1 MRRYEIIKD
10 YVYGKYLKIYNSVIK
25 QNAIVHT
32 AMVDSNAALLAYV
45 RKQDI
50 ELAKIAA
57 LLHDYAQFVDNCPH
71 KEHAR
76 LSAQFAQLY
85 LQETE
90 LFSEAEINDIS
101 EAIRLHSNKDRID
114 SPLCE
119 IIKDADVMA
128 RFLED
133 PSRTMSPAKEQR
145 LQQISTLLSQKSE

>member
-10 YVYGKYLKIYNSVIK
+10 YVYGKYLSIYNPVIK

-45 RKQDI
+45 RHQDI

-71 KEHAR
+71 KDHAR
-76 LSAQFAQLY
+76 LSAEFAETY
-85 LQETE
+85 LRQSGLFDQTE
-90 LFSEAEINDIS
+90 IQQVAQ
-101 EAIRLHSNKDRID
+101 AIRFHSDKDRID
-114 SPLCE
+114 SELCE

-133 PSRTMSPAKEQR
+133 PSHAMSPAKEQR
-145 LQQISTLLSQKSE
+145 FQQISTLLTQ